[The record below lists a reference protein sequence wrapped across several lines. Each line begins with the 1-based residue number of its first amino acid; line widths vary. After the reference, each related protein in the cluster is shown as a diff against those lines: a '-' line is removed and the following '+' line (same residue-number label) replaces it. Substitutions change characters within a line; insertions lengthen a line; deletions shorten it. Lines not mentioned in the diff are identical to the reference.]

1 MGEPRDVPGLLT
13 RLLDDP
19 GRPRLTWYGP
29 DAERVELSG
38 KVLLNWVSKTA
49 NLLVDELDAGP
60 GTTVGIELPPHWR
73 SVTWVL
79 ATWAAGAHVVVAPQD
94 PAGEPV
100 PTDVL
105 VTTDPRPIPDA
116 PAGAHVVGVALPA
129 LATSFGP
136 GLPDGALDA
145 ATEIRLQPDVFHP
158 RQAPDAGDPA
168 FTAAGRTMPYG
179 DLVAAA
185 RTNAIG
191 SGLHPGDR
199 VLSGAG
205 PEDAVVGCL
214 GVLALDG
221 SVVLH
226 HDVGAAT
233 DALVEQEG
241 VTRRR

>member
-38 KVLLNWVSKTA
+38 KVLLNWISKTA

-60 GTTVGIELPPHWR
+60 GTTVGIELPAHWR
-73 SVTWVL
+73 AVTWVL
-79 ATWAAGAHVVVAPQD
+79 ATWAAGAHAVVAPQ
-94 PAGEPV
+94 EPV
-100 PTDVL
+100 DVL
-105 VTTDPRPIPDA
+105 VTTDPRPV
-116 PAGAHVVGVALPA
+116 AGSQVVAVALPA

-136 GLPDGALDA
+136 ELPAGALDA
-145 ATEIRLQPDVFHP
+145 ATETRLQPDVFHP
-158 RQAPDAGDPA
+158 AQAPDAADPA

-199 VLSGAG
+199 VLAGAG
-205 PEDAVVGCL
+205 PEDAVVGWL

-226 HDVGAAT
+226 HDVGAAS

>member
-1 MGEPRDVPGLLT
+1 MGEPRDVPGLLAG
-13 RLLDDP
+13 LLDDP

-38 KVLLNWVSKTA
+38 KVLLNWISKTA

-60 GTTVGIELPPHWR
+60 GSTVGIELPAHWR
-73 SVTWVL
+73 AVTWVL
-79 ATWAAGAHVVVAPQD
+79 ATWAAGAHAVVAPQEQTW
-94 PAGEPV
+94 ASVGGSGI
-100 PTDVL
+100 DVL
-105 VTTDPRPIPDA
+105 VTTDPRPV
-116 PAGAHVVGVALPA
+116 AGAQVVAVALPA

-136 GLPDGALDA
+136 GLPAGALDA
-145 ATEIRLQPDVFHP
+145 ATETRLQPDVFHAG
-158 RQAPDAGDPA
+158 QAPDAGDPA
-168 FTAAGRTMPYG
+168 FTADGRTMPYG

-205 PEDAVVGCL
+205 PEDAVVGWL

>member
-73 SVTWVL
+73 AVTWVL
-79 ATWAAGAHVVVAPQD
+79 ASWAAGAHVVVAPHE
-94 PAGEPV
+94 G
-100 PTDVL
+100 TDVL

-136 GLPDGALDA
+136 GLPAGALDA
-145 ATEIRLQPDVFHP
+145 ATETRLQPDVFTATA
-158 RQAPDAGDPA
+158 APDGADLA
-168 FTAAGRTMPYG
+168 FTAAGRSMPYG

-205 PEDAVVGCL
+205 PEDAVVGWL

-226 HDVGAAT
+226 HDVATAT
-233 DALVEQEG
+233 DDLVGSEG

>member
-1 MGEPRDVPGLLT
+1 MGEPRDVPALLQQ
-13 RLLDDP
+13 LLDDP

-38 KVLLNWVSKTA
+38 KVLLNWVAKTA
-49 NLLVDELDAGP
+49 NLLVDELDAEP
-60 GTTVGIELPPHWR
+60 GTTVGIELPAHWR
-73 SVTWVL
+73 TVTWVL
-79 ATWAAGAHVVVAPQD
+79 AAWSAGAHAVVAPD
-94 PAGEPV
+94 EPV
-100 PTDVL
+100 DVL
-105 VTTDPRPIPDA
+105 VTTDPRP
-116 PAGAHVVGVALPA
+116 GVGGHVVAVALPA

-136 GLPDGALDA
+136 DLPAGAVDA
-145 ATEIRLQPDVFHP
+145 AAETRLQPDVFSAP
-158 RQAPDAGDPA
+158 RAPAPGVPA
-168 FTAAGRTMPYG
+168 FTASGRTVPYG

-185 RTNAIG
+185 RTNALG

-205 PEDAVVGCL
+205 PEDAVVGWL

-226 HDVGAAT
+226 HDVAAAT

>member
-1 MGEPRDVPGLLT
+1 MGEPRDVPGLLAG
-13 RLLDDP
+13 LLDDP

-38 KVLLNWVSKTA
+38 KVLLNWISKTA
-49 NLLVDELDAGP
+49 NLLVEELDAGP
-60 GTTVGIELPPHWR
+60 GATVGIELPPHWR

-79 ATWAAGAHVVVAPQD
+79 AAWAAGAHVVVAPEQ
-94 PAGEPV
+94 PV
-100 PTDVL
+100 DVL
-105 VTTDPRPIPDA
+105 VTTDPRP
-116 PAGAHVVGVALPA
+116 AGGAQVVAVALPA
-129 LATSFGP
+129 LATSFGD
-136 GLPDGALDA
+136 GLPAGALDA
-145 ATEIRLQPDVFHP
+145 ATETRLQPDVFHP
-158 RQAPDAGDPA
+158 SQAPDAADPA
-168 FTAAGRTMPYG
+168 FTASGRTIPYG

-205 PEDAVVGCL
+205 PEDAVVGWL

-221 SVVLH
+221 SVVMH

-233 DALVEQEG
+233 DELAEQEG